1 MASFSSTKPQVQVSM
16 PSFGFMN
23 STGTPCAFS
32 ATAEAFQVIAA
43 TSSPEESDCST
54 EVMSVV

>member
-1 MASFSSTKPQVQVSM
+1 M

-23 STGTPCAFS
+23 STGTPCFFS
-32 ATAEAFQVIAA
+32 AVADAFQVIAA
-43 TSSPEESDCST
+43 TSAPLASDCST